1 VSGPLLGAS
10 HDGDAADGALR
21 VLVIAPHPDDEV
33 LGVGGTIARHA
44 AEGAE
49 VTVLIATKG
58 YPPAFDEDLVR
69 RGRQEARCAHQLL
82 GVHDTLFLDFPAA
95 GLDSVPHSE
104 LNAGIGGVMAR
115 VRPDLLYVPFNGDLH
130 RDHQRVFAS
139 ALVAAR
145 PGHANTPRAIYAYE
159 TLSETN
165 WNAPFVAP
173 GFAPNVFTDISA
185 HLEKKLAAMR
195 AYASQV
201 KQPPHERSVETLRA
215 LATLRGS
222 TVGCAAAEAF
232 VLVRQIR

>member
-1 VSGPLLGAS
+1 MTAS
-10 HDGDAADGALR
+10 RNGTPR
-21 VLVIAPHPDDEV
+21 VLVVAPHPDDEV
-33 LGVGGTIARHA
+33 LGVGGTMARHA

-49 VTVLIATKG
+49 VSVVIATKG
-58 YPPAFDEDLVR
+58 YPPDFSEDLVR
-69 RGRQEARCAHQLL
+69 RGREEARCAHQVL
-82 GVHDTLFLDFPAA
+82 GVHETLFLDFPAA
-95 GLDSVPHSE
+95 GLDTVPHSA
-104 LNAGIGGVMAR
+104 LNAGLGGVMAR
-115 VRPDLLYVPFNGDLH
+115 VQPDVLYLPFNGDLH

-165 WNAPFVAP
+165 WNAPLLSP

-195 AYASQV
+195 SYASQV
-201 KQPPHERSVETLRA
+201 KQAPHERSVETLRA

-222 TVGCAAAEAF
+222 TVGYAAAEAF
-232 VLVRQIR
+232 VLVRQIG